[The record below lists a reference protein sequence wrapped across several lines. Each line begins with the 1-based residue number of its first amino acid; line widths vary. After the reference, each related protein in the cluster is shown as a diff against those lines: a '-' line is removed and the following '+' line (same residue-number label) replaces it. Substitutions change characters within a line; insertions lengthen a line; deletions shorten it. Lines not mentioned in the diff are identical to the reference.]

1 MSQHA
6 EAKWLVCYDIS
17 DRKNWARVF
26 QLLKKHGVPLQYS
39 VFMLTTHAAT
49 IGSLAAQITS
59 MINPKTDD
67 IRIYRLAENA
77 WTYTAGSAIIP
88 ADMLIGL

>member
-17 DRKNWARVF
+17 NRKNWARVF
-26 QLLKKHGVPLQYS
+26 KLLKKHGVPLQYS
-39 VFMLTTHAAT
+39 VFMLSTHAAN

-77 WTYTAGSAIIP
+77 WTYSAGSAIIP
-88 ADMLIGL
+88 ADILMGL

>member
-1 MSQHA
+1 MSRHEQ
-6 EAKWLVCYDIS
+6 AKWLVCYDIS

-26 QLLKKHGVPLQYS
+26 KLLKTQGVPLQYS
-39 VFMLTTHAAT
+39 VFMLTAHAAKV
-49 IGSLAAQITS
+49 GNLAVQLAN
-59 MINPKTDD
+59 MIDPKTDD

-77 WTYTAGSAIIP
+77 WTYTAGGAIIP

>member
-6 EAKWLVCYDIS
+6 AAKWLVCYDIS
-17 DRKNWARVF
+17 NRKNWAQVF
-26 QLLKKHGVPLQYS
+26 KLLKKHGVPLQYS

-77 WTYTAGSAIIP
+77 WTYSAGSAIIP
-88 ADMLIGL
+88 ADILMGL

>member
-6 EAKWLVCYDIS
+6 AAKWLVCYDIS
-17 DRKNWARVF
+17 NRKNWARVF
-26 QLLKKHGVPLQYS
+26 KLLKKHGVPLQYS
-39 VFMLTTHAAT
+39 VFMLTTHAAA
-49 IGSLAAQITS
+49 IGSLAAQLTS
-59 MINPKTDD
+59 MINLKTDD